1 MIIQREPRLSALH
14 APPLA
19 REDTIFTSAPFKE
32 PRDRVSA
39 DSFSERRRRFGCRS
53 RRYRCTR
60 ACTRE
65 TSRPV
70 SGAGAFPLSL
80 SLSLA
85 PPVPSA
91 GQRRTE
97 RSSRISYW
105 RLPLNRQNAECSTD
119 LRSRPRRGLS
129 PSLCLLREAVRPP
142 HRALEGES
150 GTEIFRE
157 YSEMRR
163 WNCRAN
169 PTSARLI
176 VPRDSSARLDP

>member
-80 SLSLA
+80 SLSLSLSLA

-97 RSSRISYW
+97 RSSPGFLTGGCLLIAR
-105 RLPLNRQNAECSTD
+105 T
-119 LRSRPRRGLS
+119 RPRGLS
-129 PSLCLLREAVRPP
+129 PSLCLFREAVRPP
-142 HRALEGES
+142 SRARGRGRERNRDLL
-150 GTEIFRE
+150 IFGE

-176 VPRDSSARLDP
+176 VPRDSSAQLDP